1 MIPLREK
8 EKVIR
13 VVRRHWWQA
22 GRSFIAPVL
31 ALILFFIL
39 RYSFKVTFFGYYWQ
53 VLLGLLVVGALYGL
67 AGFYRWQRDALII
80 TNQRLVRHEQR
91 GLLDRVVTELLYSDV
106 SDIAFKKRG
115 LGAALGNHGTLI
127 IRTLGDRKMLMDRVQ
142 RPEEVVEIINSVRL
156 SQGKA
161 PATDA
166 ISSYG
171 QLA

>member
-1 MIPLREK
+1 MIPLREQ

-22 GRSFIAPVL
+22 GRSFVAPVL
-31 ALILFFIL
+31 ALVLFFIL
-39 RYSFKVTFFGYYWQ
+39 RYNLKITFFGYPWQ
-53 VLLGLLVVGALYGL
+53 VLAGLLVVGALYGL
-67 AGFYRWQRDALII
+67 AGFYRWQRDALVV

-91 GLLDRVVTELLYSDV
+91 GLLNRVVTELLYSDI

-156 SQGKA
+156 SQGKS
-161 PATDA
+161 ATA
-166 ISSYG
+166 NPIGYG

>member
-13 VVRRHWWQA
+13 IVRRHWWQA
-22 GRSFIAPVL
+22 GRSFLAPFL
-31 ALILFFIL
+31 ALVLFFIL
-39 RYSFKVTFFGYYWQ
+39 RYSFQVTFFGYSWQ
-53 VLLGLLVVGALYGL
+53 VLIVLLILGALYSL
-67 AGFYRWQRDALII
+67 AGFYRWQRDALIV
-80 TNQRLVRHEQR
+80 TNQRLVRQEQR
-91 GLLDRVVTELLYSDV
+91 GMLDRVVTELLYSDV

-127 IRTLGDRKMLMDRVQ
+127 IRTLGDRKMLIDRVQ

-156 SQGKA
+156 SQGKV
-161 PATDA
+161 PAADT
-166 ISSYG
+166 IGYG

>member
-1 MIPLREK
+1 M
-8 EKVIR
+8 
-13 VVRRHWWQA
+13 
-22 GRSFIAPVL
+22 
-31 ALILFFIL
+31 
-39 RYSFKVTFFGYYWQ
+39 
-53 VLLGLLVVGALYGL
+53 
-67 AGFYRWQRDALII
+67 AGFYRWQRDALIV

-127 IRTLGDRKMLMDRVQ
+127 IRTLGDRKMLMDRIQ

-156 SQGKA
+156 SQGKV
-161 PATDA
+161 ATADT
-166 ISSYG
+166 IGYG